1 MRDDLRDLRRLHAV
15 VEREG
20 QVVRQFDGL
29 VAGDQRGDGDDAAV
43 ARGKA
48 RPFPEVVDDELLRV

>member
-1 MRDDLRDLRRLHAV
+1 MSDDLRYLRRLHAA

-29 VAGDQRGDGDDAAV
+29 VAGDQRGHRNDAAV
-43 ARGKA
+43 APG
-48 RPFPEVVDDELLRV
+48 